1 MNDELATIATALT
14 GRYTVERE
22 LGQGGMARVYLAEDV
37 KHGRKVAVKVLRP
50 ELSSSLGTERF
61 VREIEIASQLTHP
74 HILPLHDSGEASGRL
89 YFVMPFVEGE
99 SLRHRIERETTLA
112 AEDAL
117 QVAREVLSAL
127 DYAHRRNIVHRD
139 IKPENVLLADGH
151 AVVADFGIAR
161 AIGEA
166 GGYALTSA
174 GAPIGTPMYMSPEQ
188 ALGWSHIDGRT
199 DIHSFGRVLYEMIVG
214 ELPARPCDRDSV
226 REGRFTDLPRS
237 HRAPLESLPDRAVRA
252 LVKALAEHP
261 DDRFATARE
270 FADQLGPPQRGTAQW
285 RAVPAPESGGK
296 SVGTGAAVTLTVA
309 AVAVAYFMQR
319 AGAPVATIL
328 AIVLVLLA
336 AGAAS
341 GVLAYRRR
349 RRVRTQAGPEP
360 DAATARGTPSHGET
374 LEVVESIAVLPFAD
388 LSAEQDQEYFSDG
401 ITEELLN
408 ALAKIAGL
416 RVAARTSSFH
426 FKGKNEDVRKT
437 GDALGVETI
446 LEGSVRKSDNRVRI
460 TAQLVSARDG
470 FHIWSDTYDRELAD
484 IFAVQQEIAS
494 EIVDAL
500 RIKLP
505 GGDTPPAVTERGVD
519 PEAHN
524 LYLKGRYLW
533 NMRTKDALQQAAEYF
548 RQATDRDPAYAAA
561 HAGLA
566 DAYLLLGSYS
576 HLPPQKAL
584 SQAKSAVERALSL
597 DDTLAEAHATR
608 GQVLRSELDWKGE
621 EQEYRRAIELNPSY
635 ATAHQWYATMLVA
648 LGRTDEALREA
659 RRAAELDPLSPAA
672 GVTVAIVVF
681 LTGDY
686 DSAIAQLEKT
696 REIAPNF
703 FSAHAWLS
711 IVHSQ
716 KGDCEAAIS
725 AAKKTFEFNERAG
738 ILNLSRSYAA
748 AGDREQA
755 LQLLEQVDK
764 GQYPWAAVAI
774 VHATLNEPDV
784 AIKCLERAFDQE
796 GWSFF
801 ALQRV
806 FLLYINVG
814 PWWEP
819 LRSDPR
825 FQELLGR
832 MKFPE

>member
-1 MNDELATIATALT
+1 MNDSLDRLASTLSD
-14 GRYTVERE
+14 RYAIERE
-22 LGQGGMARVYLAEDV
+22 IGAGGMATVYLAEDM
-37 KHGRKVAVKVLRP
+37 KHGRKVAVKVLRA
-50 ELSSSLGTERF
+50 ELSSSLGTVRF
-61 VREIEIASQLTHP
+61 LREIEIASKLTHP
-74 HILPLHDSGEASGRL
+74 HILPLHDSGEANGRL

-99 SLRHRIERETTLA
+99 SLRHRMGREKITA
-112 AEDAL
+112 GDAL
-117 QVAREVLSAL
+117 QLAREVLSAL

-166 GGYALTSA
+166 GGYSLTSA

-188 ALGWSHIDGRT
+188 ALGWSGIDGRT
-199 DIHSFGRVLYEMIVG
+199 DIHSFGRVLYAMIVG

-226 REGRFTDLPRS
+226 RAGRFTDQPRS

-261 DDRFATARE
+261 DDRFVTAKE
-270 FADQLGPPQRGTAQW
+270 FADQLAPPQRGSAQW
-285 RAVPAPESGGK
+285 RAVPAAESGGK
-296 SVGTGAAVTLTVA
+296 FVATGAAVALTVA
-309 AVAVAYFMQR
+309 AVVVAYFMQR
-319 AGAPVATIL
+319 AGAPVPTML
-328 AIVLVLLA
+328 TIVLPLLA
-336 AGAAS
+336 GGAAS
-341 GVLAYRRR
+341 GVLAYRSRR
-349 RRVRTQAGPEP
+349 RGRIQAGPEP
-360 DAATARGTPSHGET
+360 NAATEQATPSHGET
-374 LEVVESIAVLPFAD
+374 LKVVESIAVLPFAD

-401 ITEELLN
+401 IAEELLN
-408 ALAKIAGL
+408 SLAKIAGL

-426 FKGKNEDVRKT
+426 FKGKNQDVRRT
-437 GDALGVETI
+437 GEALGVETI
-446 LEGSVRKSDNRVRI
+446 LEGSVRKSDKRVRI

-470 FHIWSDTYDRELAD
+470 FHMWSDTYDRELAD

-500 RIKLP
+500 RVKLP
-505 GGDTPPAVTERGVD
+505 GGDTPPAVTERVAD

-566 DAYLLLGSYS
+566 DAFLLLGSYS
-576 HLPPQKAL
+576 HLPRREAL
-584 SQAKSAVERALSL
+584 SQAKAAVERALRL
-597 DDTLAEAHATR
+597 DDTLAEAHATH

-621 EQEYRRAIELNPSY
+621 EQEYRRAIELNPNY
-635 ATAHQWYATMLVA
+635 ATAHQWYATMLAA

-659 RRAAELDPLSPAA
+659 WRAAELDPLSPAA
-672 GVTVAIVVF
+672 GVTAGVVMF
-681 LTGDY
+681 LPGDY

-696 REIAPNF
+696 REIAPDF
-703 FSAHAWLS
+703 FSTHAWLS
-711 IVHSQ
+711 LAHIQ
-716 KGDCEAAIS
+716 KGDSDAGIR
-725 AAKKTFEFNERAG
+725 AAKKTFELNERAG
-738 ILNLSRSYAA
+738 ILNLARAYAG

-764 GQYPWAAVAI
+764 SRYPWAAVAI
-774 VHATLNEPDV
+774 MYATLNELDR
-784 AIKCLERAFDQE
+784 AITCLERAFDEE

-801 ALQRV
+801 SLHRV

-825 FQELLGR
+825 FQKLLGR